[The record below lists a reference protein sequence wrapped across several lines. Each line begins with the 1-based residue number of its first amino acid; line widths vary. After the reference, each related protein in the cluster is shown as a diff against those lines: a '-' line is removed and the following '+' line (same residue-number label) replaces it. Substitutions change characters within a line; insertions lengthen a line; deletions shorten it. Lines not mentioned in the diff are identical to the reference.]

1 MHPLWSKVSLN
12 MSTNS
17 TSEYGT
23 KTGAELLEEP
33 RSVIGSGEIDTSA
46 VLPSGSK
53 RDRKQAPLANL
64 KSLGKPEREEKE
76 EEEEEVSSPVVRV
89 LPICVFENFLE

>member
-1 MHPLWSKVSLN
+1 MAPRRGWSSWKSPGLRLVPAR
-12 MSTNS
+12 ST
-17 TSEYGT
+17 
-23 KTGAELLEEP
+23 L
-33 RSVIGSGEIDTSA
+33 DSA

-53 RDRKQAPLANL
+53 RDRKQAPLANV